1 MSVLERWREF
11 RHAQREAL
19 RASNHPNDRGEAT
32 PTAADLLADVLP
44 ALRQGSEAEGGRDAH
59 EEHVAPH
66 SGSGTTDA
74 TAPDLREAG
83 GGDAAEQVGG
93 VKETETTQ
101 RYGRAGRP
109 LNRQSPFYMG
119 FVGALGVLLALLLWQ
134 TLGRLTTTITLV
146 VVAFFLTLA
155 LNPLVEFLTRRGIR
169 RSGAVS
175 LVFLGVIVV
184 FTLIGLLVVP
194 PVVQQGGDLAA
205 KSPDYLNQL
214 LNNPVV
220 KDFDQHYKVVDKIE
234 AEFNKRLT
242 DGNFISQV
250 FGGVLGVGAA
260 VIGGIFQA
268 FTVLVLTLFLL
279 ASLPRVKQAAYAM
292 VPASRRPRVISLS
305 EEIMRRTGSY
315 AIGQVAVATINA
327 ICSWIMMSIVG
338 IPYAA
343 VLAVAVGFLGLVPM
357 VGATIGAAIVV
368 LVALFTNTQDAV
380 IAAVYYVIYQQ
391 VENYVIAPKIMQRT
405 VSVPGAVTVVAA
417 LAGGTL
423 LGVLG
428 ALLAI
433 PVAAGLLLL
442 YEEVLLPRQ
451 RRH

>member
-1 MSVLERWREF
+1 MAVLDRWREF
-11 RHAQREAL
+11 RRAQRAAL
-19 RASNHPNDRGEAT
+19 RASNHPHEREDGSPFGNE
-32 PTAADLLADVLP
+32 LLAHLLP
-44 ALRQGSEAEGGRDAH
+44 GPEPEEAVERPEDA
-59 EEHVAPH
+59 ERFERSP
-66 SGSGTTDA
+66 TDA
-74 TAPDLREAG
+74 ATSAGVTPRVATTSGQPQEPGDLDGTRQPSSALP
-83 GGDAAEQVGG
+83 
-93 VKETETTQ
+93 
-101 RYGRAGRP
+101 YGRAGRP

-119 FVGALGVLLALLLWQ
+119 FVGAIGVLAAVLLWN
-134 TLGRLTTTITLV
+134 TLGKLTTTVTLV

-155 LNPLVEFLTRRGIR
+155 LNPIVETLSARGLR
-169 RSGAVS
+169 RSFAVAAVFAGA
-175 LVFLGVIVV
+175 LLV
-184 FTLIGLLVVP
+184 FTLLGLLVVP
-194 PVVQQGGDLAA
+194 PVITQGSALIQTAPEWVDQVLKSRWVQDL
-205 KSPDYLNQL
+205 DR
-214 LNNPVV
+214 
-220 KDFDQHYKVVDKIE
+220 HYDVVDKVQ

-260 VIGGIFQA
+260 VITGIFQT

-315 AIGQVAVATINA
+315 AIGQVAVAAINA
-327 ICSWIMMSIVG
+327 VCSWIMMVIVG
-338 IPYAA
+338 IEYAA
-343 VLAVAVGFLGLVPM
+343 VLAVAVGFLGLIPM
-357 VGATIGAAIVV
+357 VGASIGASLVCVV
-368 LVALFTNTQDAV
+368 AVFDEPRKAL
-380 IAAVYYVIYQQ
+380 IAAVYYVVYQQ
-391 VENYVIAPKIMQRT
+391 VENYVVAPRIMQRT